1 MPVTPSSRCILV
13 LEDSVLV
20 AMAIE
25 AALADRG
32 YEAILAGTLAAAHER
47 LGHALPV
54 AALLDLHL
62 PDGNSVEL
70 ARSLNERGCNVAIC
84 SGSDALREECGF
96 AEAATGALS
105 TTTLSHGFAVA
116 TMKVHGCS

>member
-1 MPVTPSSRCILV
+1 MSLSSPPSRCVLV

-47 LGHALPV
+47 LGRTLPV

-70 ARSLNERGCNVAIC
+70 ARSLNERGCKVAIC
-84 SGSDALREECGF
+84 SGSDVLREECGVVASF
-96 AEAATGALS
+96 RKPVIPSDLVRWVDEVVGSDEA
-105 TTTLSHGFAVA
+105 
-116 TMKVHGCS
+116 

>member
-1 MPVTPSSRCILV
+1 MSLSSPPSRCVLV

-47 LGHALPV
+47 LGRTLPV
-54 AALLDLHL
+54 AALIDLHL
-62 PDGNSVEL
+62 PDGKSVEL
-70 ARSLNERGCNVAIC
+70 VRWLDEVVG
-84 SGSDALREECGF
+84 DD
-96 AEAATGALS
+96 EA
-105 TTTLSHGFAVA
+105 
-116 TMKVHGCS
+116 

>member
-1 MPVTPSSRCILV
+1 M
-13 LEDSVLV
+13 LV

-47 LGHALPV
+47 LGRTLPV

-70 ARSLNERGCNVAIC
+70 ARSLNERGCKVAIC
-84 SGSDALREECGF
+84 SGSDVLREECGVVASF
-96 AEAATGALS
+96 RKPVIASDLVRWVDEVVGSDEA
-105 TTTLSHGFAVA
+105 
-116 TMKVHGCS
+116 